1 VEYPGNSQK
10 SHGICYHYLVVTKR
24 KVYILVYPLIILT
37 MKAKILT
44 YMLAASLLA
53 TPIISGCT
61 KHREHREQRP
71 RTIYQ
76 VQTKDYGIK
85 VEERHGRKTVE
96 GYKDGYKVKVEEKRD
111 GSYEVKVKTPGE
123 K

>member
-1 VEYPGNSQK
+1 
-10 SHGICYHYLVVTKR
+10 
-24 KVYILVYPLIILT
+24 
-37 MKAKILT
+37 MKAKILA

-61 KHREHREQRP
+61 KHREHKEPKP

-76 VQTKDYGIK
+76 VQTRDWGVK
-85 VEERHGRKTVE
+85 VEERYGRKTAEV
-96 GYKDGYKVKVEEKRD
+96 YKDGYKIKVEEKRD
-111 GSYEVKVKTPGE
+111 GSYEIKVKTPGE

>member
-1 VEYPGNSQK
+1 
-10 SHGICYHYLVVTKR
+10 
-24 KVYILVYPLIILT
+24 

-53 TPIISGCT
+53 TPIITGCT
-61 KHREHREQRP
+61 KHREHREPKP

-85 VEERHGRKTVE
+85 VEERHGRKTAE
-96 GYKDGYKVKVEEKRD
+96 AYKDGYKVKVEQKRD
-111 GSYEVKVKTPGE
+111 GSYSVQIKIQE
-123 K
+123 KK

>member
-1 VEYPGNSQK
+1 
-10 SHGICYHYLVVTKR
+10 
-24 KVYILVYPLIILT
+24 

-61 KHREHREQRP
+61 KHREHREPKP

-76 VQTKDYGIK
+76 VQTKDWRVK
-85 VEERHGRKTVE
+85 VEERYGRKTAEV
-96 GYKDGYKVKVEEKRD
+96 YKDGYKVKVEEKRD
-111 GSYEVKVKTPGE
+111 GNYSVQIRIPGE
-123 K
+123 KTR